1 MQAEKENI
9 FERKVEDLI
18 DKDVTVK
25 SCTLE
30 VDKPSENIKSI
41 LGKGGLK
48 RSITL
53 TKNPFSLHR
62 KDVKKHI
69 KDMARK
75 NNSREDLTELS
86 KSELNGRS
94 SRAESVKSFFSKVVN
109 HISAGKGK
117 SKPDH
122 GEPNNLR
129 AEEWKTYFEENQRV
143 PGVIGIRNHGNTC
156 FINSILQCLSYTD
169 ILAEYFVLDQYKSDL
184 KRRRR
189 LTFTKTPTTR
199 GKGEITEQ
207 LAMVLKSLWSL
218 QYDPEIS
225 DKFKALVDK
234 YGSQYK
240 GGNQHDAQEFLL
252 WLLDKVHE
260 ELNTATSK
268 KYKRLKNFPGK
279 PDDVLAAES
288 LANYMRCNNSF
299 VVDIFQAQFRSS
311 LTCPTCERQS
321 NTFDPFLCVS
331 LPIPQIQVRPVVIT
345 VVYLDQSPRQV
356 RIGLTLP
363 VDSDVKDLR
372 ESLAKDTG
380 IETAQI
386 LITEINEKCFHKT
399 YNDGQSMSLVSTDA
413 PLYCLETPKFNDASE
428 DDGAF
433 VVLNWINVYKEG
445 LIEERFGSPYT
456 MQISRETRYSDLQK
470 LLMKEMSPILHD
482 DILIS
487 AQRVPLFKIR
497 VVDGFEED
505 PVYLD
510 EKVEMP
516 LYMECMETAM
526 NLSRV
531 VGGPLHVKL
540 VLEWDMPGKTQ
551 VIYDDEDRVE
561 EHCSVQQVREAPES
575 GSSVTL
581 QECFRLDIYYLN
593 HIY

>member
-1 MQAEKENI
+1 MQATEKENI
-9 FERKVEDLI
+9 FERKVEDLVT
-18 DKDVTVK
+18 DHQDVTVK

-30 VDKPSENIKSI
+30 VDKPSENIKSL

-62 KDVKKHI
+62 RDVNKKHI
-69 KDMARK
+69 MAK
-75 NNSREDLTELS
+75 KASREDLTELTA
-86 KSELNGRS
+86 KGDTNGRAT
-94 SRAESVKSFFSKVVN
+94 RAESVKSFFTKVVN
-109 HISAGKGK
+109 HISVAGGKGRNK
-117 SKPDH
+117 GDSNGDC
-122 GEPNNLR
+122 NLR
-129 AEEWKTYFEENQRV
+129 AEEWKSYFEENQRV

-189 LTFTKTPTTR
+189 LTFTKTPTATR

-260 ELNTATSK
+260 ELNTATAK

-279 PDDVLAAES
+279 PDDVLAAEA

-311 LTCPTCERQS
+311 LTCPSCERQS

-363 VDSDVKDLR
+363 VDADVRDLR

-380 IETAQI
+380 IETGQI
-386 LITEINEKCFHKT
+386 LIAEINDKCFQKT
-399 YNDGQSMSLVSTDA
+399 FNDGQSMSLVPSDS
-413 PLYCLETPKFNDASE
+413 PLYCLETPKYNDDTE
-428 DDGAF
+428 DEGAW
-433 VVLNWINVYKEG
+433 VVLTWINVYKEG
-445 LIEERFGSPYT
+445 SIEHRFGSPYT
-456 MQISRETRYSDLQK
+456 MQVSRETRYSDLQK

-487 AQRVPLFKIR
+487 AQKVPLFKIR
-497 VVDGFEED
+497 VVDGFDED

-510 EKVEMP
+510 EKAGLPDVHK
-516 LYMECMETAM
+516 YSYNT
-526 NLSRV
+526 V
-531 VGGPLHVKL
+531 
-540 VLEWDMPGKTQ
+540 
-551 VIYDDEDRVE
+551 
-561 EHCSVQQVREAPES
+561 
-575 GSSVTL
+575 SSVADLDQVGSTFFWPL
-581 QECFRLDIYYLN
+581 GLGKYLLKNVSVDDVFTPKISTGSIFTKIWQYCCFRSFFFILLTS
-593 HIY
+593 

>member
-1 MQAEKENI
+1 MASKNLKEDPG
-9 FERKVEDLI
+9 E
-18 DKDVTVK
+18 
-25 SCTLE
+25 
-30 VDKPSENIKSI
+30 PSKIE
-41 LGKGGLK
+41 
-48 RSITL
+48 T
-53 TKNPFSLHR
+53 
-62 KDVKKHI
+62 
-69 KDMARK
+69 
-75 NNSREDLTELS
+75 
-86 KSELNGRS
+86 NGIS
-94 SRAESVKSFFSKVVN
+94 SRADSVKSFFSKVVQ
-109 HISAGKGK
+109 HISVSR
-117 SKPDH
+117 SKTRTEGTDQ
-122 GEPNNLR
+122 NLR
-129 AEEWKTYFEENQRV
+129 TEEWKTYFEENQKV

-184 KRRRR
+184 RRRRR
-189 LTFTKTPTTR
+189 LAFTKTATR

-279 PDDVLAAES
+279 SDDVLAAES

-331 LPIPQIQVRPVVIT
+331 LPIPQVQVRPVIIT

-372 ESLAKDTG
+372 ESLSKDTG
-380 IETAQI
+380 IETSQL
-386 LITEINEKCFHKT
+386 LITEINDVSFQRT
-399 YNDGQSMSLVSTDA
+399 LNDGQSISLIAADA
-413 PLYCLETPKFNDASE
+413 PLYCVEVPKFNSDNE

-433 VVLNWINVYKEG
+433 VILTWVNVYKEG
-445 LIEERFGSPYT
+445 PIEKRFGSPYT
-456 MQISRETRYSDLQK
+456 MQISRETTYSDIQK

-497 VVDGFEED
+497 VLDGFAD
-505 PVYLD
+505 RVYLD
-510 EKVEMP
+510 EKVELP
-516 LYMECMETAM
+516 LYMECVETAM
-526 NLSRV
+526 NLSLV
-531 VGGPLHVKL
+531 QDSGPLHVQL
-540 VLEWDMPGKTQ
+540 VLEWDMPAKTQ
-551 VIYDDEDRVE
+551 VIYDDKDKVE
-561 EHCSVQQVREAPES
+561 EHCSVAQVREAPES

-581 QECFRLDIYYLN
+581 QECFRYRYILFY
-593 HIY
+593 